1 MEEMSQ
7 EGQENLKAQA
17 HILESVEL
25 ENRSAAGKIDLRKL
39 KVNSWDVPVDISS
52 FQFNFTCGH

>member
-1 MEEMSQ
+1 MSQ

-17 HILESVEL
+17 HRLESVEL
-25 ENRSAAGKIDLRKL
+25 ENRSAAVKIDLRKL

-52 FQFNFTCGH
+52 FQFNFTRGN